1 MRTNMLAY
9 LLPLGLLVGCG
20 GADPNGSD
28 AASVGAALDSSSQT
42 ADDSALLLAVTQGTE
57 SATSSNEAGV
67 MAGAQAKTFW
77 QPSTCVTATQTNN
90 VVSYALA
97 NCTGPYGLVHVT
109 GTVVATY
116 TADSNG
122 IHAAIVT
129 NGLQINGAT
138 MSASSSAD
146 YTVNGSAKKLVVS
159 TSGSGTGAWGNT
171 ISRNGGYTLTWND
184 ASQCGSLDGSWSTM
198 IDSAT
203 WSTSISH
210 YAQCKDHCPSSGV
223 LSHTGGISGTTWT
236 VSFDGSAQAKWAS
249 SRGRSGTIGLFC
261 IP

>member
-67 MAGAQAKTFW
+67 MAGAQAKSFW

-116 TADSNG
+116 TANSSG

-129 NGLQINGAT
+129 SYIIGFSGGI
-138 MSASSSAD
+138 D
-146 YTVNGSAKKLVVS
+146 PHNGSIASLS
-159 TSGSGTGAWGNT
+159 TSLGGSALCNLGVAL
-171 ISRNGGYTLTWND
+171 YAKD
-184 ASQCGSLDGSWSTM
+184 ASNMQKVWKHL
-198 IDSAT
+198 
-203 WSTSISH
+203 
-210 YAQCKDHCPSSGV
+210 
-223 LSHTGGISGTTWT
+223 TT
-236 VSFDGSAQAKWAS
+236 F
-249 SRGRSGTIGLFC
+249 
-261 IP
+261 